1 MSAAQR
7 EPLSMEFSEST
18 ELEKYLLPY
27 KGVNQTDLPP
37 SLVIEDDLHPPTS
50 SSSGKPA
57 AVFQDDLDLL
67 GSQASRG
74 ETLLPHKLAKVLS
87 ERLADNNEQSFSNTK
102 PSQSTSVDANIKG
115 ATAANFDC
123 AVQESTVEEYVFPT
137 FPEVPDM
144 QETLLELASAEQA
157 SEQHQ
162 QNGNGSVKSD
172 VLNVFRK
179 ENGLCSRHGAY
190 ESDDFDE
197 HYVKMLDARFKLPTD
212 LQQPLLCSSC
222 SQSMMHYV
230 SAIQTL
236 LQQLTVD
243 IIMKGKD
250 PPACSWCARE
260 KMDLLKSR
268 WTSSSFLTD
277 PLLDHN
283 DNQSSRG
290 NMAISRGHQTM
301 QSQSPDS
308 QLHSTPGPK
317 TSKVS
322 LPSGALKFV
331 QREGESSTRL
341 HSPRVEDPESEVYQE
356 RSRHAA
362 LVQVQQSQENP
373 KQSADDDGQHSL
385 SKVQGVENSS
395 SISPAEKTLQCT
407 LDRSQ
412 GGTRSAL
419 DADAIAAHL
428 LENNEDTGSHFTENV
443 DLHDESL
450 KRPSELQLHNLGP
463 GAASSEY
470 SSKQD
475 QSLQKKDTR
484 RKSST
489 SDWMTELVQPLV
501 PEPLEPSV
509 LNQAYVTMANNDLSS
524 MLCMVLGNS
533 LRLSGTSRFLVVLVS
548 DGVSPALRHLLSCV
562 FNIVQSVRSLGTH
575 GTTKLALLEQPD
587 IGVSFTK
594 LHAWRLTQFSKC
606 VFLDAGAL
614 VVQNCDELFDRDEL
628 SAVPDIGWPDCFNSG
643 VFVYVPSM
651 ETFWD
656 LISFAE
662 RQGSFDGGDQGLL
675 NTYFRNWSSDI
686 NRKLPFIYNLMANV
700 SYTYK
705 PAFKQFGRNV
715 KVVQF
720 FGGYKPWNV
729 KFHPPTGLL
738 SPAADVHSTYV
749 QFVQFWVQI
758 FVKRVLPLF
767 SLSIQEKVH
776 EHRYVCALDILQ
788 HFPSSLIAE
797 PVVCLPAPSFRLH
810 AKPSIYLPPGPRLP
824 PETAAKVTTPKVTTP
839 PASLVPTRA
848 SIKSN
853 GGLESQE
860 WQEAAVKQQVGVDE
874 NCNLPMESDD
884 GPLSFVD
891 DFSGML
897 AWEQGRA
904 DYLGEHRSDNIMA
917 RLDELIGSTGVAK
930 AKGTPESEV

>member
-1 MSAAQR
+1 MSAVQR
-7 EPLSMEFSEST
+7 ELLENEFSEST
-18 ELEKYLLPY
+18 ELEKYLPPY
-27 KGVNQTDLPP
+27 KEINQTDLPP
-37 SLVIEDDLHPPTS
+37 SLVIEDDLHPPANS
-50 SSSGKPA
+50 ASDKHA
-57 AVFQDDLDLL
+57 AICRDDLDLL
-67 GSQASRG
+67 GSQVDASG
-74 ETLLPHKLAKVLS
+74 GKTLLPQKLTKFFS
-87 ERLADNNEQSFSNTK
+87 ERLADKDEQ
-102 PSQSTSVDANIKG
+102 PSLNTSVDGCIEG
-115 ATAANFDC
+115 TAAAKFDSV
-123 AVQESTVEEYVFPT
+123 AQKSIIEEYVFPT
-137 FPEVPDM
+137 FPEVPDI
-144 QETLLELASAEQA
+144 QETLSELASAEQA
-157 SEQHQ
+157 AEQHN
-162 QNGNGSVKSD
+162 QNGKASVRSD
-172 VLNVFRK
+172 ALSVLEK
-179 ENGLCSRHGAY
+179 ENGPCSRHGAY

-197 HYVKMLDARFKLPTD
+197 HYVKMLEARFKLPTNP
-212 LQQPLLCSSC
+212 QQPSLCNSC

-243 IIMKGKD
+243 IIVKGSD

-268 WTSSSFLTD
+268 WTTSPFLTAPLVDHSGDQSSSNETI
-277 PLLDHN
+277 PK
-283 DNQSSRG
+283 
-290 NMAISRGHQTM
+290 GHQTM
-301 QSQSPDS
+301 QSQTQES
-308 QLHSTPGPK
+308 QVHSILDPKILH
-317 TSKVS
+317 KVS
-322 LPSGALKFV
+322 LPSGAPIAL
-331 QREGESSTRL
+331 QREVEASTIRHSQPSCLRGEG
-341 HSPRVEDPESEVYQE
+341 SEGYQE
-356 RSRHAA
+356 RSIHAA
-362 LVQVQQSQENP
+362 LVQVLPSQRNSRH
-373 KQSADDDGQHSL
+373 SADNNNQHSL
-385 SKVQGVENSS
+385 SQLQGVKNG
-395 SISPAEKTLQCT
+395 SILSEEEKFQCT
-407 LDRSQ
+407 NDKSHE
-412 GGTRSAL
+412 GTKSPV
-419 DADAIAAHL
+419 DTDSIAAHL
-428 LENNEDTGSHFTENV
+428 LEYDKDTGSQLTESGG
-443 DLHDESL
+443 LHDEFI
-450 KRPSELQLHNLGP
+450 KRPSELHLHNLGP
-463 GAASSEY
+463 SAASLDY
-470 SSKQD
+470 SSKHGQP
-475 QSLQKKDTR
+475 LHNNDTKR
-484 RKSST
+484 RSSA

-501 PEPLEPSV
+501 PKPLEPSV

-562 FNIVQSVRSLGTH
+562 FNVVQSVRSLGTH

-628 SAVPDIGWPDCFNSG
+628 SAVPDIGWPDCFSSG

-686 NRKLPFIYNLMANV
+686 NRKLPFIYNLMTNV
-700 SYTYK
+700 SYSYK

-767 SLSIQEKVH
+767 SQSIQEKAH
-776 EHRYVCALDILQ
+776 EHRYICALDILQ
-788 HFPSSLIAE
+788 HFPSSLIPE
-797 PVVCLPAPSFRLH
+797 PVVCLPTPSFRLH

-824 PETAAKVTTPKVTTP
+824 PETTTMPTTP
-839 PASLVPTRA
+839 PASQVPSQSRVE
-848 SIKSN
+848 SN
-853 GGLESQE
+853 EGPQE
-860 WQEAAVKQQVGVDE
+860 CQEVAVKRQVGVDE
-874 NCNLPMESDD
+874 NCNSSTEDD
-884 GPLSFVD
+884 VPLSFVD
-891 DFSGML
+891 NFSGML

-917 RLDELIGSTGVAK
+917 RLDELIGSSGMAK
-930 AKGTPESEV
+930 TKDSPGTEC

>member
-7 EPLSMEFSEST
+7 EPLSIEFSEST
-18 ELEKYLLPY
+18 ELEKYLPPY
-27 KGVNQTDLPP
+27 KEINQTDLPP
-37 SLVIEDDLHPPTS
+37 SLVIEDDLHPLAGS
-50 SSSGKPA
+50 VSDKPA
-57 AVFQDDLDLL
+57 AASRDDLDSLS
-67 GSQASRG
+67 SQVDASGG
-74 ETLLPHKLAKVLS
+74 EILLPHELTRVLS
-87 ERLADNNEQSFSNTK
+87 ERLVDKDRQSFGPTE
-102 PSQSTSVDANIKG
+102 PSPSTFLDGKMTAVAAAKFDGAAQQSM
-115 ATAANFDC
+115 
-123 AVQESTVEEYVFPT
+123 VEEYAFPT
-137 FPEVPDM
+137 FPEVPDI
-144 QETLLELASAEQA
+144 QETLSELASAEQA
-157 SEQHQ
+157 VEHA
-162 QNGNGSVKSD
+162 SVKSD
-172 VLNVFRK
+172 ALAVFGK
-179 ENGLCSRHGAY
+179 ENGPCSRHGAY

-197 HYVKMLDARFKLPTD
+197 HYVKMLDARSKLPTD
-212 LQQPLLCSSC
+212 PEQPLLCSSC
-222 SQSMMHYV
+222 SQSMVRYV

-243 IIMKGKD
+243 IIVKGKD

-268 WTSSSFLTD
+268 WTSSPFLAA

-290 NMAISRGHQTM
+290 NVATPGGHQTM
-301 QSQSPDS
+301 QSQSSDS
-308 QLHSTPGPK
+308 QLRSTPGPK
-317 TSKVS
+317 ISRKVS
-322 LPSGALKFV
+322 LPSEAPKFV
-331 QREGESSTRL
+331 QREEASARR
-341 HSPRVEDPESEVYQE
+341 HSQPSCPRAEGPESGVYHE
-356 RSRHAA
+356 HSGNTA
-362 LVQVQQSQENP
+362 LVPVQPSQRSSI
-373 KQSADDDGQHSL
+373 QSADNNSQHSL
-385 SKVQGVENSS
+385 LELQGVQNGP
-395 SISPAEKTLQCT
+395 SISSAEKKLQCT
-407 LDRSQ
+407 DGRLQEGIKSTVD
-412 GGTRSAL
+412 G
-419 DADAIAAHL
+419 DAIAAHL
-428 LENNEDTGSHFTENV
+428 SVNDDTGSHFTEGG
-443 DLHDESL
+443 DLHDEAI

-463 GAASSEY
+463 GAASLWE
-470 SSKQD
+470 SSRQD
-475 QSLQKKDTR
+475 QPLHKNGTS
-484 RKSST
+484 RKSSA

-675 NTYFRNWSSDI
+675 NTYFRNWSLDI

-715 KVVQF
+715 RVVQF

-767 SLSIQEKVH
+767 SQSIQERVH

-788 HFPSSLIAE
+788 HFPSSLIAD
-797 PVVCLPAPSFRLH
+797 PIVCLPAPSFRLH
-810 AKPSIYLPPGPRLP
+810 PKPSIYLPPGPRMP
-824 PETAAKVTTPKVTTP
+824 PETTRPTIP
-839 PASLVPTRA
+839 PASLAPIQAR
-848 SIKSN
+848 IESN
-853 GGLESQE
+853 GGLRLPERQDV
-860 WQEAAVKQQVGVDE
+860 ATKRQVSLDE
-874 NCNLPMESDD
+874 NCNLPTEDD
-884 GPLSFVD
+884 DAPLSFVD

-917 RLDELIGSTGVAK
+917 RLDELIGSNGVAK
-930 AKGTPESEV
+930 AKGTPGTEV